1 MNGFVRRFDGKIPRR
16 VLVALLVVLASAGA
30 TFTAL
35 SLHRLQEER
44 VRLRAELDLARREA
58 RAVFQAR
65 LERERELMMELR
77 ELEQARDRQDRDAR
91 LAERERRRL
100 ADRLALA
107 ERRNALLAAELEGLR
122 EATAS
127 LEAGSRDRLRA
138 LERLAREKATLE
150 KELAGLRTRLV
161 AALEERDAAR
171 RVEKGLRWR
180 IDMLQARVAEI
191 ESSRSTAMIWIR
203 EWIGDHLAAIEQ
215 LLVDAGVDARRLL
228 ERAGDDLPAGIG
240 GPLELPEDE
249 ALVALAAPEGSDLD
263 RTLVR
268 LQAAQRLIAAM
279 PLSSPLDSYRITS
292 AFGPRKDPL
301 TRRRAVHRG
310 VDMAAPWNAKVLSA
324 APGRVVRAGR
334 DPAYG
339 LMVEID
345 HGMGIVTR
353 YAHMKKLLVE
363 AGQKVDFR
371 QPLGIVGNTG
381 RSTGP
386 HLHYEIRIDGEPLDP
401 AAFIAAGRNLTA
413 IFKG

>member
-1 MNGFVRRFDGKIPRR
+1 M
-16 VLVALLVVLASAGA
+16 LLASGGLSFGA
-30 TFTAL
+30 F
-35 SLHRLQEER
+35 SLFGLLEER
-44 VRLRAELDLARREA
+44 ARLRSELEVARKEA
-58 RAVFQAR
+58 RAVFRAR
-65 LERERELMMELR
+65 LERERELGLRLR
-77 ELEQARDRQDRDAR
+77 ELEQAGEQGRARLR

-100 ADRLALA
+100 VDRLSLA
-107 ERRNALLAAELEGLR
+107 ERRIARLEEELETAR
-122 EATAS
+122 AIAADATA
-127 LEAGSRDRLRA
+127 GDRERRRS
-138 LERLAREKATLE
+138 LERLAREKAGLE
-150 KELAGLRTRLV
+150 QELTALRDRLA
-161 AALEERDAAR
+161 AALEERDMAR

-191 ESSRSTAMIWIR
+191 ESSRTTAMIWIR

-215 LLVDAGVDARRLL
+215 LLAEAGVDARRLL
-228 ERAGDDLPAGIG
+228 ERAGDDLPVGIG

-249 ALVALAAPEGSDLD
+249 PLVPLAAPEGSDLD

-279 PLSSPLDSYRITS
+279 PLSSPLDSYRVTS
-292 AFGPRKDPL
+292 AFGPRKDPM
-301 TRRRAVHRG
+301 TERRALHRG
-310 VDMAAPWNAKVLSA
+310 IDMAGPWNARVLSA
-324 APGRVVRAGR
+324 APGRVIRAGR

-353 YAHMKKLLVE
+353 YAHMKKLLVKS
-363 AGQKVDFR
+363 GQRVDFR
-371 QPLGIVGNTG
+371 QPIGIVGSTG

-401 AAFIAAGRNLTA
+401 AGFIDAGRNLTT